1 MRRVPKNLG
10 ARPPAPRHRVVLKGW
25 NPVSQPAERPHK
37 PRRAPVRLAVPS
49 GWGWYVKLILIAV
62 FDALMLPFV
71 ITLFQDQQY
80 AFFSSVVVGVL
91 LINVVALLERAY
103 PLRYLLPGLL
113 FMGAMVVYPLIYNIY
128 VSFTNYGTGNILT
141 MEQVI
146 EQLEAQTYAA
156 PDAPRYSYALFENER
171 GERTVLL
178 TAPGGELLVSVGERV
193 VSLADVAGPDAVGLE
208 DDASFR
214 LEVAVDDDGNVV
226 QIGDARRLE
235 RREVL
240 QRLTA
245 LQQLR
250 LDMDGTPLQ
259 LADANNFRALQQ
271 RYTYSRADNVLVDNQ
286 TGVVYVPRDGFF
298 TSPDGERL
306 LPGFRINVGFANY
319 VRMLTNPAISGPFL
333 QVFVWTLIWAGASVA
348 LTFTLGLGL
357 ALVLNHPALRLKG
370 LYRSLLIIPYTIP
383 GFISALVWRGLFN
396 TEFGQV
402 NRIVEALFDTTI
414 PWLQDPF
421 WAKIAVLIVNL
432 WLGYPYMMIVSLGA
446 LQSISPELYEAAYC
460 DGAKPWQRFRYITMP
475 LLMTSV
481 APLLISSF
489 AYNFNNFTVIYLVT
503 RGRPPIAGAVTPAGS
518 TDILISYTY
527 RLAFEGG
534 RGADYGL
541 AAAVS
546 LLIFF
551 IVGTITWLN
560 FRFTRALEEVDQ
572 SA

>member
-1 MRRVPKNLG
+1 MV
-10 ARPPAPRHRVVLKGW
+10 
-25 NPVSQPAERPHK
+25 
-37 PRRAPVRLAVPS
+37 
-49 GWGWYVKLILIAV
+49 AV
-62 FDALMLPFV
+62 FDALVVPFA
-71 ITLFQDQQY
+71 ITLYQDQQY
-80 AFFSSVVVGVL
+80 AFFGSVVVGVL
-91 LINVVALLERAY
+91 LINVVALVERAY

-113 FMGAMVVYPLIYNIY
+113 FMGAMVLYPLVYNVY
-128 VSFTNYGTGNILT
+128 VSFTNYGTGNILS
-141 MEQVI
+141 MQQVI

-156 PDAPRYSYALFENER
+156 PDAPRYPYAVFENEQ
-171 GERTVLL
+171 GERTLLL
-178 TAPGGELLVSVGERV
+178 TAPDGQLLVTVGERV
-193 VSLADVAGPDAVGLE
+193 VPLADVTGPDAVGHGAAGL
-208 DDASFR
+208 DTDASFR
-214 LEVAVDDDGNVV
+214 LDVVLDDDGTVV

-240 QRLTA
+240 PRIAA

-250 LDMDGTPLQ
+250 LDMDGTTLQ
-259 LADANNFRALQQ
+259 MADANNFRALQP
-271 RYTYSRADNVLVDNQ
+271 RYTYSRAENVLVDNQ
-286 TGVVYVPRDGFF
+286 TGVVYVPQDGFF
-298 TSPDGERL
+298 TAPDGERL
-306 LPGFRINVGFANY
+306 LPGFRITVGFANY

-333 QVFVWTLIWAGASVA
+333 QVFTWTFVWAGASVL

-357 ALVLNHPALRLKG
+357 ALILNHPALRLKG

-383 GFISALVWRGLFN
+383 AFVSALVWRGLFN

-402 NRIVEALFDTTI
+402 NRVVEALFGTSI

-421 WAKIAVLIVNL
+421 WAKVALLIVNL

-460 DGAKPWQRFRYITMP
+460 DGARPWQRFRHITLP
-475 LLMTSV
+475 LLMTSL

-546 LLIFF
+546 LLIFV

-560 FRFTRALEEVDQ
+560 FRFTKALEEVDHG
-572 SA
+572 A

>member
-1 MRRVPKNLG
+1 M
-10 ARPPAPRHRVVLKGW
+10 
-25 NPVSQPAERPHK
+25 
-37 PRRAPVRLAVPS
+37 RLALAG
-49 GWGWYVKLILIAV
+49 GWGWYVKLLAVAV
-62 FDALMLPFV
+62 FDAVALPFV
-71 ITLFQDQQY
+71 IRLFQDQQY
-80 AFFSSVVVGVL
+80 ALFGAVAVAVL
-91 LINVVALLERAY
+91 LINVVALVERAY
-103 PLRYLLPGLL
+103 PLRYLLPGML
-113 FMGAMVVYPLIYNIY
+113 FMGAMVVYPMIYNIY
-128 VSFTNYGTGNILT
+128 ISFTNYGTGNILS

-156 PDAPRYSYALFENER
+156 PDAPRYPYALFENEQ
-171 GERTVLL
+171 GQRTLLL
-178 TAPGGELLVSVGERV
+178 TAPDGRFLVSVGERV
-193 VSLADVAGPDAVGLE
+193 VPLEDVSGPDAVGLA
-208 DDASFR
+208 DDPTFR
-214 LEVAVDDDGNVV
+214 LDVVVDEAGEIV

-240 QRLTA
+240 RRITW
-245 LQQLR
+245 LQQLQM
-250 LDMDGTPLQ
+250 DMDGTLLQ
-259 LADANNFRALQQ
+259 MADASSFRALQQ
-271 RYTYSRADNVLVDNQ
+271 RYTYVRAENVLIDNE
-286 TGVVYVPRDGFF
+286 TGVRYEPKDGFF

-306 LPGFRINVGFANY
+306 LPGFRTTVGLANY
-319 VRMLTNPAISGPFL
+319 IRLLTNPAVSGPFF
-333 QVFVWTLIWAGASVA
+333 QVFAWTFVWALGSVV
-348 LTFTLGLGL
+348 LTFALGLGL
-357 ALVLNHPALRLKG
+357 ALILNHPRMKLKG

-383 GFISALVWRGLFN
+383 AFISALVWRGLFN

-402 NRIVEALFDTTI
+402 NRIVQALFDTSI

-460 DGAKPWQRFRYITMP
+460 DGAKPWQQFRYITMP

-489 AYNFNNFTVIYLVT
+489 AFNFNNFTVIYLVT
-503 RGRPPIAGAVTPAGS
+503 RGRPPIAGAITPAGA

-546 LLIFF
+546 MLIFI
-551 IVGTITWLN
+551 IVGTITLFN
-560 FRFTRALEEVDQ
+560 FRFTRALEEVDH

>member
-1 MRRVPKNLG
+1 M
-10 ARPPAPRHRVVLKGW
+10 
-25 NPVSQPAERPHK
+25 
-37 PRRAPVRLAVPS
+37 RLAVPS
-49 GWGWYVKLILIAV
+49 GWGWYVKLVLVAV

-80 AFFSSVVVGVL
+80 AFFGSVVVGVL
-91 LINVVALLERAY
+91 LINVVALVERAY

-156 PDAPRYSYALFENER
+156 PDAPRYPYALFENER

-178 TAPGGELLVSVGERV
+178 TAPDGELLVSVGERV
-193 VSLADVAGPDAVGLE
+193 VPLADVAGPDAVGLE

-286 TGVVYVPRDGFF
+286 TGVVYVPQDGFF

-306 LPGFRINVGFANY
+306 LPGFRITRRLRQLRAHVDEPGHF
-319 VRMLTNPAISGPFL
+319 RT
-333 QVFVWTLIWAGASVA
+333 VFASVHMDVH
-348 LTFTLGLGL
+348 LGRGQRRTDLYPRSRLG
-357 ALVLNHPALRLKG
+357 ARVEPSGVAAE
-370 LYRSLLIIPYTIP
+370 RSLSVTSHHPIYD
-383 GFISALVWRGLFN
+383 S
-396 TEFGQV
+396 
-402 NRIVEALFDTTI
+402 
-414 PWLQDPF
+414 WLH
-421 WAKIAVLIVNL
+421 
-432 WLGYPYMMIVSLGA
+432 
-446 LQSISPELYEAAYC
+446 
-460 DGAKPWQRFRYITMP
+460 
-475 LLMTSV
+475 
-481 APLLISSF
+481 
-489 AYNFNNFTVIYLVT
+489 
-503 RGRPPIAGAVTPAGS
+503 
-518 TDILISYTY
+518 
-527 RLAFEGG
+527 
-534 RGADYGL
+534 
-541 AAAVS
+541 
-546 LLIFF
+546 
-551 IVGTITWLN
+551 
-560 FRFTRALEEVDQ
+560 
-572 SA
+572 